1 MDREAAVFAYGGVQC
16 VQALLRVD
24 SVCKK
29 LECAVSDK
37 SGQIE
42 CPVDGCHADMTA
54 AVYEQCGET
63 VFVPMGATK
72 SLYTT
77 SRAHASSA
85 NTPVRVALQCPKGHW
100 AEYPCPR
107 SDK

>member
-1 MDREAAVFAYGGVQC
+1 VFAYGGVQC